1 MAASMAATEI
11 MYFRGLLSELGH
23 DLEPTVLYVDNQGA
37 VELSKDAKSCH
48 RSRHVLRRFFK
59 VRELVHSGEIAVKWI
74 DTNANKA
81 DLLTKSSF
89 SPATFDKLKAMSM
102 SAKDIS
108 HVSFTGLPG
117 LKPPKKSVRFDAS
130 VVGGEPKPRP
140 LSRRAR
146 LRAASAPTAAH

>member
-1 MAASMAATEI
+1 MGVPQTA
-11 MYFRGLLSELGH
+11 
-23 DLEPTVLYVDNQGA
+23 PTVLYVDNQGA

-48 RSRHVLRRFFK
+48 RSRHVQRRFFK

-102 SAKDIS
+102 NAKDIS

-117 LKPPKKSVRFDAS
+117 LEPP
-130 VVGGEPKPRP
+130 
-140 LSRRAR
+140 
-146 LRAASAPTAAH
+146 